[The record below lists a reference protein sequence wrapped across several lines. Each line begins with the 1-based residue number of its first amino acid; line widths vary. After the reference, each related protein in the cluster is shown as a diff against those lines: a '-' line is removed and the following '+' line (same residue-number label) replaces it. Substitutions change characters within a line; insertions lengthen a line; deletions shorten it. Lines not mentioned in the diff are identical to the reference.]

1 MRYSFQEIYN
11 QRKIFK
17 INYSYFP
24 YTLVNKSISYDEN
37 AQEIYESTGML
48 NITKLDYYYGN
59 NIVKSIN
66 LNHIHLSMGFDNHYI
81 DLSTISIMS
90 IINTSNPDTFIHFH
104 FLCLNLKFKDMKK
117 IIHLKKK
124 NKNIDFIFYNSQ
136 QLQYDFGKRAK
147 HEFRGLSNYAR
158 LLAPQIVN
166 NTNRILCLDSGDIIV
181 QKDISEIY
189 FYDLEDNYFACI
201 LENIAGN
208 YKKTNDYFYRNNLY
222 PNGGILLFN
231 IRLFRKDDLYK
242 KIYFVSLSYPYL
254 KCPCQDI
261 LITISIYKFKYMPL
275 NYNSKPFFNDEKDK
289 HKINLR
295 MKTKK
300 IKRWMS
306 DQKFSPYKYSINE
319 IFDAAND
326 PVINHFYNDKIL
338 SGHICTLYTI
348 QWIKYAKMTG
358 RYKII

>member
-1 MRYSFQEIYN
+1 MRYSFQKIYN

-24 YTLVNKSISYDEN
+24 YTLVNKSTSYDKN
-37 AQEIYESTGML
+37 AQQIYESTGML
-48 NITKLDYYYGN
+48 NITKLDYYYRN
-59 NIVKSIN
+59 KNIKSIN
-66 LNHIHLSMGFDNHYI
+66 LNHIHLSMGFDNYYT

-117 IIHLKKK
+117 IIQLKRK
-124 NKNIDFIFYNSQ
+124 NKNIDYVFYNSQ
-136 QLQYDFGKRAK
+136 QLEYDFGKRAK
-147 HEFRGLSNYAR
+147 HESRGLSNYAR

-166 NTNRILCLDSGDIIV
+166 NTNRILVLDSGDIIV

-201 LENIAGN
+201 LEDVAGN
-208 YKKTNDYFYRNNLY
+208 YKNKYDYFYRNKLY
-222 PNGGILLFN
+222 LNGGILLFN

-242 KIYFVSLSYPYL
+242 KIFFVSLSYPYL
-254 KCPCQDI
+254 TCPCQDI

-275 NYNSKPFFNDEKDK
+275 NYNCKPFINDNKDIY
-289 HKINLR
+289 KINKN

-300 IKRWMS
+300 IKNMILT
-306 DQKFSPYKYSINE
+306 QQFSPYKYSINE
-319 IFDAAND
+319 LFDAAKD
-326 PVINHFYNDKIL
+326 PVIIHFYHDKIIK
-338 SGHICTLYTI
+338 GHSCTLYTI
-348 QWIKYAKMTG
+348 QWIKYAKLTG
-358 RYKII
+358 LFKII